1 MLTCMNW
8 TYILDIQLLGNLVCN
23 LSKLN
28 YFNEYLI
35 WNSNFDMNSKNG
47 NEFNFDLYFV
57 LGSVSHFTSLML
69 VDFQST
75 PKNRHSVKLTRFMC
89 EWPIGSDYFTSFDK
103 NALTI
108 CTCM

>member
-1 MLTCMNW
+1 
-8 TYILDIQLLGNLVCN
+8 
-23 LSKLN
+23 
-28 YFNEYLI
+28 
-35 WNSNFDMNSKNG
+35 MNSKNG

-89 EWPIGSDYFTSFDK
+89 E
-103 NALTI
+103 
-108 CTCM
+108 